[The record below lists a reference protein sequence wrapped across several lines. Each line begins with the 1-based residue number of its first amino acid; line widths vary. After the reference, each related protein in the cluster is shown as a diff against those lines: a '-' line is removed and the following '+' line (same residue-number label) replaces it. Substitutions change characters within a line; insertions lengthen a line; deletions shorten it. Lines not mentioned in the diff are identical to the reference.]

1 MTSSSFISK
10 EKFYILIQRYNNV
23 KILNI
28 ISALI
33 IKRFVDSMIVLPSGV
48 VTIEGLLGTLLEGLR
63 TTGDPRS
70 ENKMDSMQG
79 RQKVNCQRNRNMV
92 SDHWSTKYF

>member
-1 MTSSSFISK
+1 
-10 EKFYILIQRYNNV
+10 
-23 KILNI
+23 
-28 ISALI
+28 
-33 IKRFVDSMIVLPSGV
+33 MIVLPSGV

-70 ENKMDSMQG
+70 ESKIDSMQG
-79 RQKVNCQRNRNMV
+79 RQKVNCQRNRIMV